1 MRELLTPSMAF
12 FTRSF
17 LMRPALYKFSINSV
31 LLEPEQYHAM
41 DMALLAIRFKER
53 LVLPE
58 SM

>member
-1 MRELLTPSMAF
+1 MAF

-58 SM
+58 SV